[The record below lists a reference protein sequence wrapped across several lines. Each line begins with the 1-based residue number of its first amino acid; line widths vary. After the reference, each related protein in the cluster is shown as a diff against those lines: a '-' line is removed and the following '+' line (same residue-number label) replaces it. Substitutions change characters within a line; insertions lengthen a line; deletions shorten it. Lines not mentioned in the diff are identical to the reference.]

1 MPMSYKRLFHLL
13 IDRGMKEGEFRKTVG
28 ISAPTLAKL
37 KAGETITTEMLCK
50 ICESLDIQP
59 ENMMEY
65 VPDQKDGEKR

>member
-50 ICESLDIQP
+50 ICEALDIQP

-65 VPDQKDGEKR
+65 VPEQKEVEQP